1 MMNSFPALLNY
12 PDLIFCDNAGGTQLP
27 RQVILRV
34 NNLLKNNYVQ
44 PFYNNVLSNRLKAE
58 LNEITEITKIILNIK
73 DGNIVY
79 GNSATQLVYT
89 LANSLTINNNDKVIV
104 TEFAHSA
111 MITPFIR
118 KFKNVD
124 FWNFTETSSIEYNK
138 LIDKIDQ
145 TTTLVVLP
153 HVSNVLGNIID
164 IKYLSSIIKEKNK
177 NTKILVDGVAYM
189 PHSAI
194 DIDSYNIDYYVVS
207 FYKFYGLRIS
217 AIYLTDEC
225 LKNVV
230 NQNNMIFNSNQYDI
244 NPSKLQLG
252 GINYETAIS
261 ILGIKD
267 YLLEFYSTYKK
278 IDISKIRF
286 TRNVFVEIM
295 MITERYESSLIK
307 LFRDSLSYNKE
318 IQIIEDNTK
327 SKVPIFALRFKNY
340 NVKNIN
346 IVLNNLGILSNVG
359 KFYCDF
365 LLNEDIL
372 RISLASYNSV
382 ESVKYI
388 THILNLF
395 TKKNSNFDFVKINNV
410 ENVNHLANL
419 QNTFNNIERDVYY
432 TNQRFRAFSMLNI
445 DNLNNI
451 KIIGNMGFYQ
461 SQNYNNY
468 NGDIYREYN
477 NISTNVIENQLFKYY
492 INIFRDKII
501 LEHAYIPE
509 YINVHQIRVLFD
521 KEQYSTVVPE
531 GIHRDGYNIIMIIC
545 INRHNVKG
553 GVNNIYTNDK
563 TLLYT
568 TTLLDSEAII
578 INDNKLLHDV
588 SLLSRYFQHEI
599 GFRDIFVLTSIC

>member
-1 MMNSFPALLNY
+1 MINNFPSLLKY
-12 PDLIFCDNAGGTQLP
+12 PDLTFCDNAGGTQLP
-27 RQVILRV
+27 KQVISRV
-34 NNLLKNNYVQ
+34 NNLLENNYVQ
-44 PFYNNVLSNRLKAE
+44 PFYNNVLSNKLKDD
-58 LNEITEITKIILNIK
+58 LNDIRETTEIILNIK
-73 DGNIVY
+73 QGNIVY

-89 LANSLTINNNDKVIV
+89 LANSLTINNYDKVIL

-118 KFKNVD
+118 RFNHVD
-124 FWNFTETSSIEYNK
+124 FWNFTETSHIEYNK

-145 TTTLVVLP
+145 STTLVVLP
-153 HVSNVLGNIID
+153 HVSNILGNIID
-164 IKYLSSIIKEKNK
+164 IKYLSAIIKEKNK

-189 PHSAI
+189 PHGII

-225 LKNVV
+225 LKHVV

-261 ILGIKD
+261 ILGIRD

-278 IDISKIRF
+278 IDIKKIKF
-286 TRNVFVEIM
+286 TRDIFIETM
-295 MITERYESSLIK
+295 MITERYETSLIK

-318 IQIIEDNTK
+318 IEIIEDSTK
-327 SKVPIFALRFKNY
+327 SKVPIFAIKFKNY
-340 NVKNIN
+340 NVKNVN

-365 LLNEDIL
+365 LLKEDIL
-372 RISLASYNSV
+372 RISLASYNSA

-395 TKKNSNFDFVKINNV
+395 TKKYSNFDFEKINKV
-410 ENVNHLANL
+410 ENIQHLASL
-419 QNTFNNIERDVYY
+419 QNTFNNIDRDQYY
-432 TNQRFRAFSMLNI
+432 TNQRFRAFSMINI
-445 DNLNNI
+445 DNLDNI
-451 KIIGNMGFYQ
+451 KIVGNMGFYQ

-468 NGDIYREYN
+468 NGDIYRQYN

-509 YINVHQIRVLFD
+509 YINIHQIRVLFD
-521 KEQYSTVVPE
+521 EQQYSTVVPE

-553 GVNNIYTNDK
+553 GANNIYTNDK
-563 TLLYT
+563 TLLYS
-568 TTLLDSEAII
+568 TTLLNSEAII

-588 SLLSRYFQHEI
+588 SWLSRDNQEEI
-599 GFRDIFVLTSIC
+599 GYRDIFVLTSIC